1 MIDQQNFEE
10 MLDRY
15 ADGTLPAEQA
25 AEVEAFMA
33 AHPELLDD
41 PDLRVT
47 PPEAAMPD
55 KASLKHNAVVSPL
68 WRYAAAACMAA
79 LIGVGVLLWL
89 DRPEPAAPTMIA
101 QAEVD
106 EIDSVN
112 GQNGPLVQPS
122 PTKPIR
128 PIKPTKPITSTPLL
142 DPAVAPQPLL
152 AAEPNIPAP
161 QALAAAA
168 TASKPRIVDTDALI
182 AYSPDTIEVGTL
194 VVYTS
199 PLEGQPQWLEPVTT
213 PVYNRLRESYSRIDS
228 TMLAVA
234 DKATQ
239 PFNAI
244 FRK

>member
-15 ADGTLPAEQA
+15 ADGTLPAGQA

-47 PPEAAMPD
+47 TPEAAMPD
-55 KASLKHNAVVSPL
+55 KASLKRRAAIGPM
-68 WRYAAAACMAA
+68 WRYAAAACVAA

-101 QAEVD
+101 QAKVD

-152 AAEPNIPAP
+152 AAEPNMPAP
-161 QALAAAA
+161 QALVAVKAA
-168 TASKPRIVDTDALI
+168 KPRIVDTDALI

-213 PVYNRLRESYSRIDS
+213 PVYNHLEERYNRLES

>member
-1 MIDQQNFEE
+1 MIDQQKFEE
-10 MLDRY
+10 MLNKY
-15 ADGTLPAEQA
+15 ADGTLPAGQA

-47 PPEAAMPD
+47 TPEAAMPD
-55 KASLKHNAVVSPL
+55 KASLKRRAAVSPM
-68 WRYAAAACMAA
+68 WRYAAAACVAA
-79 LIGVGVLLWL
+79 ITAAGALLL
-89 DRPEPAAPTMIA
+89 PHRPATVTTSTTNVAQVNEPDKPTVPA
-101 QAEVD
+101 
-106 EIDSVN
+106 
-112 GQNGPLVQPS
+112 GQPS
-122 PTKPIR
+122 PMTPIA
-128 PIKPTKPITSTPLL
+128 PINTITAAV

-161 QALAAAA
+161 QAQAAAA

-228 TMLAVA
+228 TMVA
-234 DKATQ
+234 MASQ
-239 PFNAI
+239 PLTSI
-244 FRK
+244 LRK